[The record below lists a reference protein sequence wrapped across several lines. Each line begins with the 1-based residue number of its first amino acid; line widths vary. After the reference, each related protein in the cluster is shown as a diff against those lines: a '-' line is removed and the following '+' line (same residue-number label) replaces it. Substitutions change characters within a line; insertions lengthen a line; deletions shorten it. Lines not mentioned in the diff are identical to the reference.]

1 MNWHVR
7 LLPHLEQEP
16 LWRQAVEAHQIE
28 PNPYAEVESLHPRD
42 PLMLMFECP
51 ADPRAGSHWV
61 SKAGHR
67 YALTM
72 YLGVLGTEYTRI
84 NGVLFVDS
92 RIRLGDITDGTS
104 NTLMVGERP
113 PSPSLLWG
121 WWYTGNGH
129 GTAKGS
135 GDAILGVREYNL
147 GNDSPHCPV
156 GPYAFGPGKLTNPC
170 DVFHFWSLHSGGA
183 HFVLADGSVRFIGY
197 GAKDVMPA
205 LATRAGGETVEVPRV

>member
-1 MNWHVR
+1 M
-7 LLPHLEQEP
+7 P
-16 LWRQAVEAHQIE
+16 L
-28 PNPYAEVESLHPRD
+28 
-42 PLMLMFECP
+42 FECP
-51 ADPRAGSHWV
+51 SDPRAGSHWV

-72 YLGVLGTEYTRI
+72 YLGVLGTEYTRK

-121 WWYTGNGH
+121 WWYTG
-129 GTAKGS
+129 S
-135 GDAILGVREYNL
+135 GQSLATGAGDSTLGVREYNFSAYEP
-147 GNDSPHCPV
+147 NCPV
-156 GPYAFGPGKLTNPC
+156 GPYAFGPGKLTNAC

-183 HFVLADGSVRFIGY
+183 HFVLADGRVRFVGY

-205 LATRAGGETVEVPRV
+205 LATRAGGEAVEVP